1 VTGEPN
7 PPPVTDAA
15 ADVARDALVE
25 RVLARPGVV
34 VLLGGIDSGKT
45 TMARRLLS
53 PAAAGGHGPVLVDL
67 DLGQST
73 VGPPTTLALR
83 QVHDPAELADPFTP
97 DAMYF
102 VGAVSPRDHLL
113 PVLAGT
119 VGLLEEAR
127 RRSTCV
133 VVDTS
138 GFVAGIVGQ
147 VLKFHKL
154 ELARPRYVVGLQR
167 GEELEPLLG
176 VARRFTRAEV
186 SALPVHP
193 AVVASSVEQRAD
205 HRRERLARYF
215 AGPLHR
221 YRVRVTVFMP
231 SLPPGFDLSL
241 LHGLLVGVHDP
252 SGACLGIG
260 VLEHGGDALRLVT
273 PAAGV
278 PSGLRLGSTRV
289 DPDWRQLYI
298 DLRTLFGSA

>member
-1 VTGEPN
+1 MSLPA
-7 PPPVTDAA
+7 AA
-15 ADVARDALVE
+15 ADPSAEADARRLALVE

-45 TMARRLLS
+45 TLARRLLS
-53 PAAAGGHGPVLVDL
+53 ALSAAGHDPVLVDL

-73 VGPPTTLALR
+73 VGPPTTVALR
-83 QVHDPAELADPFTP
+83 QLRSADDLADPFGA
-97 DAMYF
+97 DALYF
-102 VGAVSPRDHLL
+102 VGHVSPRGHLL

-119 VGLLEEAR
+119 ARLLDEAR
-127 RRSTCV
+127 RRSASI

-176 VARRFTRAEV
+176 VARRFTSAEIT
-186 SALPVHP
+186 ALPVHP
-193 AVVASSVEQRAD
+193 QVVATSVEQRAE

-215 AGPLHR
+215 GPPLHR
-221 YRVRVTVFMP
+221 YRVRPAVFMP
-231 SLPPGFDLSL
+231 SLPPGFDQSL
-241 LHGLLVGVHDP
+241 LHGLLVGIHEP
-252 SGACLGIG
+252 SGACLGVG
-260 VLEHGGDALRLVT
+260 VLDHGDGALRLVT
-273 PAAGV
+273 PVGGAA
-278 PSGLRLGSTRV
+278 SGLRLGSTRV
-289 DPDWRQLYI
+289 DEQWRTMHS